1 MIALITGILRDKTP
15 PTILVETAGGVGFE
29 VWVPMSTF
37 YTLPPAG
44 ETVRLLTH
52 QIIRDEEQQL
62 FGFAT
67 RAERETFRL
76 LIRVNGVGP
85 RIALALLSHLTPGEL
100 KAAVAQQA
108 SHPLVKIPG
117 IGKKTAERLLL
128 ELKDKLAQLPWGEG
142 EVAVTASPAVSG
154 RDRPAAS
161 SAHAADAEA
170 EPVENRAQ
178 LVRDVAAALEA
189 LGYSSAQI
197 APVVAALPTELA
209 LSDAI
214 RWALRQLAAPKG

>member
-1 MIALITGILRDKTP
+1 VIALITGILRDKTP

-52 QIIRDEEQQL
+52 QILRDEEQQL

-100 KAAVAQQA
+100 KAVVAQQA

-128 ELKDKLAQLPWGEG
+128 ELKDKLAQLPWGE
-142 EVAVTASPAVSG
+142 EVAATASPAASG

-161 SAHAADAEA
+161 STHPAEGEAA
-170 EPVENRAQ
+170 ENRVQ

-189 LGYSSAQI
+189 LGYNSAQI